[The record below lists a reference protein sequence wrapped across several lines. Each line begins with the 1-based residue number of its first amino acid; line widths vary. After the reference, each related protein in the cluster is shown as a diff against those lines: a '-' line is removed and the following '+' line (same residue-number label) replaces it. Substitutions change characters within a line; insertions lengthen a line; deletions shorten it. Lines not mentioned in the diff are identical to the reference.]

1 MYVYISNELYLKKKS
16 HDLCFRTDFF
26 FFYFCNTIHSI
37 KWFVSSYSGGTA
49 KNVAENIEGEIDRNV
64 NDSYRVMGE
73 S

>member
-1 MYVYISNELYLKKKS
+1 MYVYISNEFYLKKKS

-26 FFYFCNTIHSI
+26 FFYFCNTIHPI